1 MTEITNPSDEF
12 SADTNTITTS
22 ISIKANIKYL
32 LVGILF
38 GIVFVKAEIISWFR
52 IYEMFTFRSFHMF
65 GVIGTALMVATIS
78 LFLIKKFKLKTIH
91 GEAIVI
97 KPKTF
102 HKGQIF
108 GSILF
113 GIGWTLSGAC
123 PGPLFAQ
130 VGAGF
135 IAITVSIFFALF
147 GTWCY
152 GYLKDKLPH

>member
-1 MTEITNPSDEF
+1 ME
-12 SADTNTITTS
+12 DTNHITSS
-22 ISIKANIKYL
+22 ISIKENIKYL

-65 GVIGTALMVATIS
+65 GVIGTALTVATIS
-78 LFLIKKFKLKTIH
+78 VFLIKKFKIKTIQ
-91 GEAIVI
+91 GNPIEI
-97 KPKTF
+97 KTKTF
-102 HKGQIF
+102 HKGQIY

-113 GIGWTLSGAC
+113 GCGWSLSGAC

-135 IAITVSIFFALF
+135 MAVIVSILFALF

-152 GYLKDKLPH
+152 GYFKDKLPH